1 MKLYSTSS
9 QQKCFLRIPR
19 PRHSGPSSASAFGSS
34 RREIA
39 IIYRFK
45 VAMMCAGLAAGH
57 CTVGVERHRSRV
69 DIAIWGGGIISE
81 SREVKVFM
89 PFIEFEYAYNI
100 IAYIY
105 GLAIEFTL
113 IDFGY

>member
-1 MKLYSTSS
+1 MNVKLRTIFAKVRLKLYSTSS

-57 CTVGVERHRSRV
+57 CTVGVGRHRSRV
-69 DIAIWGGGIISE
+69 DMAIWGNYFRIRGGKSFHAVY
-81 SREVKVFM
+81 RV
-89 PFIEFEYAYNI
+89 
-100 IAYIY
+100 
-105 GLAIEFTL
+105 
-113 IDFGY
+113 